1 MIAVMKRK
9 KEPINYTAKPK
20 DIIIQRSRVEL
31 VENEKGRLELVKKS
45 ESVNITRMVNETK
58 KLIKTESAAEKL
70 AEIQKV
76 FSK

>member
-9 KEPINYTAKPK
+9 KEKINYTAKPK

-31 VENEKGRLELVKKS
+31 VENENGRLELVKKN
-45 ESVNITRMVNETK
+45 ENVNITRMVNETK